1 MKKQIR
7 LNAFDMN
14 CVGHIQ
20 HGMWAH
26 PRDRSTHYT
35 ELDYWT
41 DMAKTLERGL
51 FDGLFI
57 ADIIGVYD
65 VFAGSADAAIRGGVQ
80 IPVND
85 PVLLVPAMA
94 QATKHLGFGVTANL
108 TYESPYS
115 FARRFSTL
123 DHLTQG
129 RIGWNIVTGY
139 LDSGARGMGRDQ
151 LIAHDDRYDIADEFM
166 EVCYKLWE
174 GSWEDGAVLADKARR
189 IYADPAKVHAIHHHG
204 QHYKL
209 DAIHMSEPSPQRT
222 PVLYQAGASD
232 RGRNFAAT
240 HAECVFLNNASKD
253 TTRDLMQDIRRQ
265 AALVGRDPAA
275 IQGFVHFAIVVA
287 PTDAEARDKFDGY
300 REYASSEG
308 ALAHMS
314 ATMGID
320 LAAYEPDQPIGYVK
334 TEGANSQVEAI
345 TTRSDSVWTVNR
357 LMQRMVLGSRNP
369 PIVGSPQ
376 TVADEMMA
384 WIEETGIDG
393 FNLSRTV
400 APECIEDFVN
410 LVIPELQS
418 RGVYKIGYSD
428 GTLREKLFGP
438 GTGSAPG
445 AKLPPTHPAAAHR
458 R

>member
-26 PRDRSTHYT
+26 PRDRSILYT

-51 FDGLFI
+51 FDGLFL

-65 VFAGSADAAIRGGVQ
+65 VFAGNADAAIRGGVQ

-85 PVLLVPAMA
+85 PTLLVPAMA

-108 TYESPYS
+108 TYETPYS

-123 DHLTQG
+123 DHLTRG

-139 LDSGARGMGRDQ
+139 LDSGARGMGRAQ
-151 LIAHDDRYDIADEFM
+151 MIAHDDRYDIADEFM

-189 IYADPAKVHAIHHHG
+189 LYADPAKIHAIHHHG
-204 QHYKL
+204 QHYHL

-232 RGRNFAAT
+232 RGRRFAAT
-240 HAECVFLNNASKD
+240 HAECVFLNNSSKAN
-253 TTRDLMQDIRRQ
+253 TRELMHDIRVRAE
-265 AALVGRDPAA
+265 AAGRNPSD
-275 IQGFVHFAIVVA
+275 IQGFVQFAVVVA
-287 PTDAEARDKFDGY
+287 PTDAEARDKCDAY
-300 REYASSEG
+300 REYASTEG

-314 ATMGID
+314 AAMGID

-334 TEGANSQVEAI
+334 TDGNTSQVESI
-345 TTRSDSVWTVNR
+345 TTRSAQVWTVNG
-357 LMQRMVLGSRNP
+357 LMQRMILGSRNP

-376 TVADEMMA
+376 TVADELMGWMD
-384 WIEETGIDG
+384 ETGIDG

-400 APECIEDFVN
+400 APECIEDFVD

-418 RGVYKIGYSD
+418 RGVYKTGYTE
-428 GTLREKLFGP
+428 GTLREKLFAQDRGR
-438 GTGSAPG
+438 ANA
-445 AKLPPTHPAAAHR
+445 AKLPASHPAASWR